1 MDVLQE
7 ADLLRKVPIFG
18 GLDPARLKLLAFT
31 SRAVKFAPG
40 ENIVRINEPSDS
52 AYVIIDGE
60 AEILDEAKD
69 GEIILDQIGRNDIIG
84 EQGVLL
90 NAPRSATVRAKTA
103 VRALRISSDVFLSL
117 LTDNP
122 DCALHV
128 MRELSTRVK
137 EANARFLAVVRKR

>member
-1 MDVLQE
+1 MDVLWE

-18 GLDPARLKLLAFT
+18 GLDPTKLKLLAFT
-31 SRAVKFAPG
+31 SRAVKYAPG

-52 AYVIIDGE
+52 AYVIIEGE
-60 AEILDEAKD
+60 AEIVAEAKSGDIVLDE
-69 GEIILDQIGRNDIIG
+69 IGRNEIIG

-103 VRALRISSDVFLSL
+103 VRALRISGDVFLRL

-128 MRELSTRVK
+128 MQELSTRVK
-137 EANARFLAVVRKR
+137 EANARFLAVVSNR

>member
-31 SRAVKFAPG
+31 SRAVKFGPG
-40 ENIVRINEPSDS
+40 ETIVRINEPSDS
-52 AYVIIDGE
+52 AYVIIEGE
-60 AEILDEAKD
+60 AEILDEANG
-69 GEIILDQIGRNDIIG
+69 GEVILDQMGRNEIIG

-137 EANARFLAVVRKR
+137 EANARFLAVVRKG